1 MDTTLV
7 IIALAFAKPD
17 FSNRRAEIKT
27 PSPKRPEVVVVA
39 DVKPPQEFTT
49 CYESRSGSCWT
60 ED

>member
-7 IIALAFAKPD
+7 IIALAFARPD
-17 FSNRRAEIKT
+17 FNRKPAEIKA
-27 PSPKRPEVVVVA
+27 PERRVPEVVMVA

-60 ED
+60 EN